1 MNLVLKNKDN
11 LEAIHYFVLSLV
23 EIGFWFWGKK
33 TKCEK
38 LSKTPTVAGEAL
50 NEWIIMSF

>member
-33 TKCEK
+33 TECEK

-50 NEWIIMSF
+50 NE